1 MGGENS
7 KSGNIPPIIYTV
19 AGLIA
24 FSGGLYQLYLN
35 IYVVEIGT
43 TYSEMGII
51 TSVNNAAPTILQ
63 PIWGGFPDKIGKRK
77 PFIFLDALVEAL

>member
-1 MGGENS
+1 MVFACVLRGIKPMGGENG

-43 TYSEMGII
+43 TYSEYGH
-51 TSVNNAAPTILQ
+51 NNIC
-63 PIWGGFPDKIGKRK
+63 
-77 PFIFLDALVEAL
+77 